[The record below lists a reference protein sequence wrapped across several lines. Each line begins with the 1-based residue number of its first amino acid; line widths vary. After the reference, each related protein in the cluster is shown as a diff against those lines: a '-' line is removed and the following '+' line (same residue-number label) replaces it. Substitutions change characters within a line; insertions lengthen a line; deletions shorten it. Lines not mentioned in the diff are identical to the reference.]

1 MRIVMMGTGSF
12 AVPTLVSLA
21 SSPQDLA
28 ALVTRPAKGVHRKP
42 HQPAN
47 PMVQAANERQI
58 AVLMPANV
66 NSEQSQADLAALEP
80 DLFVVGDFGQILSRQ
95 LLSIARLGG
104 INLHGSL
111 LPQYRGAAPINWAL
125 YDGRTETGV
134 SVIHMTPELD
144 AGPCLCTRRIS
155 IEPDDTAVELE
166 ARLAQLGIE
175 PVQEAITQLSR
186 WDGRSPI
193 GTVQDS
199 TQASSAPR
207 LKKTDGLVD
216 WRRTAVQ
223 IANQV
228 RAMRPWPGTYT
239 YWSGDRSQPLRLI
252 LDKVTAIPAATPAQ
266 EVPGCV
272 QAGPDGTLC
281 VATGDGELRL
291 DRIQPAGKRVM
302 TAAEFLRGYRIKTG
316 ARLGQ

>member
-12 AVPTLVSLA
+12 AVPTFVSLA
-21 SSPQDLA
+21 SSTHQLV
-28 ALVTRPAKGVHRKP
+28 ALVTRPAKGVHGKRHEP
-42 HQPAN
+42 TN
-47 PMVQAANERQI
+47 PILQAANERQI
-58 AVLMPANV
+58 TVLMPANV

-80 DLFVVGDFGQILSRQ
+80 DLFVVCDFGQILSRQ
-95 LLSIARLGG
+95 VLSISRLGG
-104 INLHGSL
+104 INLHASL

-134 SVIHMTPELD
+134 SVIHMTAALD
-144 AGPCLCTRRIS
+144 AGPCLCVRRIS
-155 IEPDDTAVELE
+155 IEPDETAMELE
-166 ARLAQLGIE
+166 VRLAQFGVE
-175 PVQEAITQLSR
+175 PVHEAINQLSC

-193 GTVQDS
+193 GSMQDT
-199 TQASSAPR
+199 TQATKAPR

-216 WRRTAVQ
+216 WQRTAVQ

-252 LDKVTAIPAATPAQ
+252 LDKVTAIPAAASTQ
-266 EVPGCV
+266 TVPGCV
-272 QAGPDGTLC
+272 QVDPDGTLC
-281 VATGDGELRL
+281 IATGDGQLRL
-291 DRIQPAGKRVM
+291 ERIQPAGKRVM
-302 TAAEFLRGYRIKTG
+302 TAAEFLRGYRIKAG